1 MYQYN
6 RHQSKKRK
14 KSSAH
19 VRRKLVC
26 ITAVI
31 MGGICFLITRQMG
44 DIVRSNTV
52 DIREERLLAETVT
65 FDNEPEN
72 EKEIVDQ
79 PSQKE
84 TRPPFDGFT
93 VTYHFG
99 DRSEV
104 LDGDTICGWLTDD
117 GEETVTI
124 SREAVA
130 EYVQNLAETYNT
142 AYCAKK
148 FVTTGGAVVT
158 INRGHYGWMIDKA
171 AETEALMTLLEA
183 GESVDREPIYAQTAA
198 SHDGPDYGD
207 TYVEMNLTAQHLYY
221 YKHGKLVVES
231 DFVSGDEAKGFST
244 PAGAYE
250 LTYKQRNATLK
261 GKNYNTPVSYWLP
274 FNGNIGMHDGYWR
287 NEFGGDIYKK
297 NGSHGCINLPPA
309 IAKTIYENIEAGTP
323 VLCYHLEGSESKKTT
338 VLESKAAASKRE
350 EAPDSQPPE
359 SEPPASQLPESE
371 ASASQPPESESPVSQ
386 PPEVEPPASQPPST
400 TPQPD
405 STVILEGPGV
415 ETGCIPEMEE

>member
-1 MYQYN
+1 M
-6 RHQSKKRK
+6 
-14 KSSAH
+14 
-19 VRRKLVC
+19 
-26 ITAVI
+26 
-31 MGGICFLITRQMG
+31 
-44 DIVRSNTV
+44 
-52 DIREERLLAETVT
+52 
-65 FDNEPEN
+65 
-72 EKEIVDQ
+72 
-79 PSQKE
+79 
-84 TRPPFDGFT
+84 
-93 VTYHFG
+93 
-99 DRSEV
+99 
-104 LDGDTICGWLTDD
+104 
-117 GEETVTI
+117 
-124 SREAVA
+124 
-130 EYVQNLAETYNT
+130 
-142 AYCAKK
+142 
-148 FVTTGGAVVT
+148 
-158 INRGHYGWMIDKA
+158 
-171 AETEALMTLLEA
+171 
-183 GESVDREPIYAQTAA
+183 
-198 SHDGPDYGD
+198 
-207 TYVEMNLTAQHLYY
+207 
-221 YKHGKLVVES
+221 
-231 DFVSGDEAKGFST
+231 SGDEAKGFST